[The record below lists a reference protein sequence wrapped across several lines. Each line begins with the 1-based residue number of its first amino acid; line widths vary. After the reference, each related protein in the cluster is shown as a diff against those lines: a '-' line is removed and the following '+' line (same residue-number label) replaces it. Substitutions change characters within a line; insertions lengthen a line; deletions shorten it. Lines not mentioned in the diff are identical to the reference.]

1 MPLSLTTRFRILAQT
16 TTVHLTAPADTSAVG
31 KSSTLNSLLPLHQ
44 KLLTSNKDY
53 DVRNK
58 SNNPNVRRV
67 TVMAIKVRE
76 KAKKF
81 VNTENVSAVCCQC
94 KFVMTKWR
102 VSVLLWICVSFR
114 RWLLLYSLLIF
125 LDFFCSQSCTCTYTH
140 VRARNFPLLPPHTGN
155 MVTKQPSIQRF
166 LFHVHG
172 L

>member
-1 MPLSLTTRFRILAQT
+1 MPLSLTTRLRILAQT
-16 TTVHLTAPADTSAVG
+16 TIVHLTDTHADTSAVG

-125 LDFFCSQSCTCTYTH
+125 FGLFLLAVMHMHIHT
-140 VRARNFPLLPPHTGN
+140 RACAELPPPPTTH
-155 MVTKQPSIQRF
+155 R
-166 LFHVHG
+166 
-172 L
+172 